1 MNEQLT
7 NPPINLGD
15 RVLYDDSDRPAV
27 VLAYRPYPK
36 PCYGVMGNV
45 PSPDF
50 EYLYMT
56 GPDGIARM
64 YFVRWVPEDKLK
76 PFREIQKESSGAVGM
91 VVIPPHMRTMKRN
104 V

>member
-1 MNEQLT
+1 MSEHYP
-7 NPPINLGD
+7 NPPINVGD
-15 RVLYDDSDRPAV
+15 RVLYDDSDREAV

-36 PCYGVMGNV
+36 PCYGVVGNV

-50 EYLYMT
+50 EYLYLT

-76 PFREIQKESSGAVGM
+76 PFRELQRITAKDVGRFEDFGL
-91 VVIPPHMRTMKRN
+91 HCEG
-104 V
+104 